1 MQRYQT
7 INPTVPT
14 DDFSWYQLTIIHCSL
29 LIYYTAIYMFTAI
42 YVTMGEDRL
51 TGLALLHVNKSTEVD
66 PDDVIQLYASKKDR
80 RIRLI

>member
-1 MQRYQT
+1 
-7 INPTVPT
+7 
-14 DDFSWYQLTIIHCSL
+14 
-29 LIYYTAIYMFTAI
+29 MFTAI